1 METFKQ
7 IVYLLVGL
15 VVFVTGMS
23 FMSEGL
29 KECAGGSIRRL
40 FKKIKD
46 NRIASASIGAG
57 TTAIVQSSG
66 ATTVMVVGFL
76 GTGALTFT
84 QGFSVM
90 LGAHLGTTITGIL
103 VSLSSFSFSIYL
115 MLLAFIGFILGFF
128 KGENVRSVGK
138 ILVGFGIL
146 FFGLEAMKNTFKDPT
161 ISENIVNFLKTVDFP
176 LLLMLFGAIL
186 TCLTQSSSA
195 TNGIVIVMVA
205 SNPNLIDSGFYLVLG
220 ATIGAMMPA
229 FLASLKSN
237 ILAKRVTYSM
247 ILVRI
252 FGAFAMTLIVWAI
265 SKPLFDW
272 IETID
277 NIDVGMLLALFTVI
291 YNIIFIAICMPLIT
305 PIEGIANRIFKD
317 KDALKKKQS
326 LRFIDDNLLNTPS
339 LAVVQVIK
347 EIENMF
353 NLARDNMF
361 LGLDAIVNV
370 DLSKAKEIENRE
382 EEIDYM
388 NTAISDY
395 LIKLSAKATLADE
408 IKIGSY
414 YHVINDIERIGDHA
428 FNFLNSARAMANEDL
443 HFSDIAKEEFESFKK
458 VLKEMFDLAGM
469 IFATQDKNALDKLHA
484 LEEETDK
491 LKEELGNNHFYRIR
505 NNQCNNELSPFHSN
519 LLTRLERVADHL
531 TNVGYSIINPT
542 GDEVKKTEK
551 MEKVLNAE

>member
-1 METFKQ
+1 METFKL
-7 IVYLLVGL
+7 IVFLLVGL
-15 VVFVTGMS
+15 VVFVTGMN
-23 FMSEGL
+23 FMSDGL

-46 NRIASASIGAG
+46 NRIASVSIGAG

-76 GTGALTFT
+76 STGALTFT
-84 QGFSVM
+84 QGFSIM

-103 VSLSSFSFSIYL
+103 VSLSSFSFSIFL

-128 KGENVRSVGK
+128 KGENIRSVGK

-146 FFGLEAMKNTFKDPT
+146 FFGLEAMKNTFADET
-161 ISENIVNFLKTVDFP
+161 ISENIVNFLKAVDFP
-176 LLLMLFGAIL
+176 LLLMLFGALL

-229 FLASLKSN
+229 FLAALKSN

-252 FGAFAMTLIVWAI
+252 FGALVMTLIVWAI

-272 IETID
+272 LLSMPHDDI
-277 NIDVGMLLALFTVI
+277 GMLLALFTVI
-291 YNIIFIAICMPLIT
+291 YNVIFIIIAIPLIT
-305 PIEGIANRIFKD
+305 PIERISNKIFKD
-317 KDALKKKQS
+317 KEALKKKQA
-326 LRFIDDNLLNTPS
+326 LHFINDNLLNTPS
-339 LAVVQVIK
+339 LAVVQVRK

-353 NLARDNMF
+353 DLARTNMF

-370 DLSKAKEIENRE
+370 NLSNAKEIETRE
-382 EEIDYM
+382 EEIDYI

-428 FNFLNSARAMANEDL
+428 YNFLNSARTMSKEDL
-443 HFSDIAKEEFESFKK
+443 HFSDLAKEEFESFR
-458 VLKEMFDLAGM
+458 VILEQMFEIAGN
-469 IFATQDKNALDKLHA
+469 IFKTQDKSDLNKLHE
-484 LEEETDK
+484 LEEETDR
-491 LKEELGNNHFYRIR
+491 LKESLGNNHFHRIR
-505 NNQCNNELSPFHSN
+505 NKECNNELSPFHSN
-519 LLTRLERVADHL
+519 LLTRLERCADHL

-542 GDEVKKTEK
+542 GDEEKKTNKLEK
-551 MEKVLNAE
+551 ALNE

>member
-1 METFKQ
+1 MFDL
-7 IVYLLVGL
+7 IVKLLVGL
-15 VVFVTGMS
+15 VVFVTGMN
-23 FMSEGL
+23 FMSKGL
-29 KECAGGSIRRL
+29 KACAGGSIRRL

-76 GTGALTFT
+76 GTGAFTFT

-103 VSLSSFSFSIYL
+103 VSLSGFSFSIYL
-115 MLLAFIGFILGFF
+115 MSLAFIGFILGFF
-128 KGENVRSVGK
+128 KSENVRSVGE

-146 FFGLEAMKNTFKDPT
+146 FFGLEAMKATFQDEE
-161 ISENIVNFLKTVDFP
+161 ISKNIVSFLKTVDFP
-176 LLLMLFGAIL
+176 LLLMVFGALL

-205 SNPNLIDSGFYLVLG
+205 QNPKLIDSGFYLVLG

-252 FGAFAMTLIVWAI
+252 LGAFVMTLIVWAI
-265 SKPLFDW
+265 SGPLFDW
-272 IETID
+272 IGEIVE
-277 NIDVGMLLALFTVI
+277 NKVINVGMLLALFTVI
-291 YNIIFIAICMPLIT
+291 YNVIFILICMPLIT
-305 PIEGIANRIFKD
+305 PIEGIANRMFKD
-317 KDALKKKQS
+317 KESIKKKQS
-326 LRFIDDNLLNTPS
+326 LHYIDDNLLNTPS
-339 LAVVQVIK
+339 LAVVQVRK

-353 NLARDNMF
+353 NLAKTNML

-370 DLSKAKEIENRE
+370 DLSNSKDIEARE
-382 EEIDYM
+382 EEIDYI

-408 IKIGSY
+408 MKIGSY

-428 FNFLNSARAMANEDL
+428 YNFLNGARAMSREDL
-443 HFSDIAKEEFESFKK
+443 HFSDIAKSEFESFKL
-458 VLKEMFDLAGM
+458 VLEQMFDIAGN
-469 IFATQDKNALDKLHA
+469 IFKDQNKKDLDKLHE
-484 LEEETDK
+484 LEEQTDN
-491 LKEELGNNHFYRIR
+491 LKEELGNNHFNRIR
-505 NNQCNNELSPFHSN
+505 KNECNNELSPFHSN

-531 TNVGYSIINPT
+531 TNIGYSIVNPT
-542 GDEVKKTEK
+542 GDEVKKTNVAVTE
-551 MEKVLNAE
+551 A

>member
-1 METFKQ
+1 LDTFKQ
-7 IVYLLVGL
+7 IVFLLVGL
-15 VVFVTGMS
+15 VVFVTGMN
-23 FMSEGL
+23 FMSNGL
-29 KECAGGSIRRL
+29 KACAGGSIRRL

-76 GTGALTFT
+76 STGALTFA

-103 VSLSSFSFSIYL
+103 VSLSNLPFSVFL
-115 MLLAFIGFILGFF
+115 MLLAFIGFILSFF
-128 KGENVRSVGK
+128 KGENVKSVGE
-138 ILVGFGIL
+138 ILIGFGIL

-161 ISENIVNFLKTVDFP
+161 ISSHIVDFLKTVDFP
-176 LLLMLFGAIL
+176 LLVMLFGALL

-205 SNPNLIDSGFYLVLG
+205 QNPKLIDSGFYLVLG

-237 ILAKRVTYSM
+237 ILPKRVTYSM
-247 ILVRI
+247 IIVRI
-252 FGAFAMTLIVWAI
+252 FGAFVMTLVVWAI

-272 IETID
+272 ILTIKS
-277 NIDVGMLLALFTVI
+277 IDIGMILALFTVV
-291 YNIIFIAICMPLIT
+291 YNIIFILICMPLIT
-305 PIEGIANRIFKD
+305 PIEKISNKLFKD
-317 KDALKKKQS
+317 KAALKKQQA
-326 LRFIDDNLLNTPS
+326 LHYIDDNLLNTPS
-339 LAVVQVIK
+339 LAVVQVRK

-353 NLARDNMF
+353 DLAKENMI
-361 LGLDAIVNV
+361 LGIDAIVDV
-370 DLSKAKEIENRE
+370 DLSKAKEIEARE
-382 EEIDYM
+382 EEIDYI

-408 IKIGSY
+408 TKIGSY

-428 FNFLNSARAMANEDL
+428 FNFLNSARAMSREDL
-443 HFSDIAKEEFESFKK
+443 HFSDIAKEEFKSFKV
-458 VLKEMFDLAGM
+458 VLEQMFEIAGN
-469 IFATQDKNALDKLHA
+469 IFKNQDKKDLEKLHT

-491 LKEELGNNHFYRIR
+491 LKEELGNSHFQRIKNHK
-505 NNQCNNELSPFHSN
+505 CNNELSPFHSN
-519 LLTRLERVADHL
+519 VLTRLERCADHL

-542 GDEVKKTEK
+542 GDEVKKQ
-551 MEKVLNAE
+551 AQ